1 MKEKEAAGYLT
12 VYLAMSL
19 TVILSLFFTLI
30 EGARMNAIRM
40 QIELVSDAAMNSVLG
55 EFHREMHKQYDMFFV
70 DESYGTDSPSDQRVK
85 EHLEKYICENY
96 SQGGYI
102 PFGYTR
108 TFTGL
113 QTDSLE
119 ITGTRCA
126 ADNDADAIRQQV
138 YAYMSADQLGKI
150 TAQVLSDVDKFNGL
164 GLESGEWQNRK
175 AENDNRMEEMNEKA
189 DKKKTEIE
197 DAGGDS
203 NVGGDSNPA
212 EKVDALRT
220 TLALD
225 QVLGTGRSISDTEID
240 TGECLSHRDFHTG
253 TGLEP
258 DNTHDYD
265 RADAVVFD
273 EFILEK
279 CSNYKEEVKQGKLSY
294 EVEYILF
301 GDGSD
306 EANLNSM
313 ALRLLL
319 VREAAN
325 CIYIFS
331 DSGKCAEAEAVA
343 LAITTVLLVPEAAE
357 AVKAA
362 ILFAW
367 AYIESIQDVK
377 TLFAGGKVPL
387 MKNSSTWSTS
397 LTNVLSS
404 SVTAKGDTDGSGLS
418 YKDYLRVFLFLEN
431 GSQKNYRLMDVME
444 MDIRET
450 ECNENF
456 RIDWC
461 MDAFGIS
468 SVTSSSFGYSY
479 PMKREI
485 SYN

>member
-1 MKEKEAAGYLT
+1 
-12 VYLAMSL
+12 
-19 TVILSLFFTLI
+19 
-30 EGARMNAIRM
+30 
-40 QIELVSDAAMNSVLG
+40 
-55 EFHREMHKQYDMFFV
+55 
-70 DESYGTDSPSDQRVK
+70 
-85 EHLEKYICENY
+85 
-96 SQGGYI
+96 
-102 PFGYTR
+102 
-108 TFTGL
+108 
-113 QTDSLE
+113 
-119 ITGTRCA
+119 
-126 ADNDADAIRQQV
+126 
-138 YAYMSADQLGKI
+138 
-150 TAQVLSDVDKFNGL
+150 
-164 GLESGEWQNRK
+164 
-175 AENDNRMEEMNEKA
+175 MNEKA
-189 DKKKTEIE
+189 DEKKTEIE

-203 NVGGDSNPA
+203 DVGGDSNPA

-220 TLALD
+220 TFALD
-225 QVLGTGRSISDTEID
+225 QVLGTHRSISNTETD
-240 TGECLSHRDFHTG
+240 TGECLSHRNFHTG

-273 EFILEK
+273 EYILEK

-306 EANLNSM
+306 ETNLNSM

-319 VREAAN
+319 IREAAN

-331 DSGKCAEAEAVA
+331 DSGKSAEAEAVA

-357 AVKAA
+357 VVKNA

-367 AYIESIQDVK
+367 SYIESIQDVK
-377 TLFAGGKVPL
+377 TLFTGGKVPL
-387 MKNSSTWSTS
+387 MKSASTWRTS

-404 SVTAKGDTDGSGLS
+404 SVTAKGDTAGSGLC
-418 YKDYLRVFLFLEN
+418 YKDYLRIFLFLEN